1 MEESRCI
8 ITQIAPR
15 TWQLEEVRGQF
26 QVFMY
31 LLEGDQKAL
40 LIDAGLGYLDL
51 PSIVS
56 GLTKLPVE
64 VINTHCHG
72 DHIGG
77 NADFETIYLCP
88 KDRQG
93 YLDQIAGNAPGRL
106 VRPIPTQTIDV
117 SEGDEL
123 DLGGRTVRI
132 IETPGHS
139 PGSISILDP
148 KNRILFTG
156 DCCCR
161 GEILAFSEEDGI
173 TGYRDTMKKILAM
186 GDQFDE
192 TRPAHVESPVGKDVL
207 ERILQ
212 LAEDVVAGK
221 IEEKPYEH
229 SFFKGKMCAYR
240 DELGIVY
247 PKLQR

>member
-1 MEESRCI
+1 MESEYSVKE
-8 ITQIAPR
+8 IAPR
-15 TWQLEEVRGQF
+15 TFMIEETRGAF
-26 QVFMY
+26 QVWMY
-31 LLEGDQKAL
+31 LIEGDEKAI
-40 LIDAGLGYLDL
+40 LIDTGLGNLDVGAIAA
-51 PSIVS
+51 S
-56 GLTKLPVE
+56 LTKKPVE

-77 NADFETIYLCP
+77 NGDFSKIYLSP
-88 KDRQG
+88 KDRKG

-106 VRPIPTQTIDV
+106 VRPVPTETVDIRD
-117 SEGDEL
+117 GDEF
-123 DLGGRTVRI
+123 DLGGRTLRI

-139 PGSISILDP
+139 PGSVSILDVE
-148 KNRILFTG
+148 NRILFTG

-247 PKLQR
+247 PKLDR